1 MEDNNIEE
9 KIKNLEE
16 WNSERDRIK
25 PFLDAA
31 VDYHSKARREAYWKN
46 YEKAA
51 EFFKRAIE
59 SYKTTLQLNP
69 KYYFQDVMERV
80 DSVLGEYINNA
91 FHLKADGDKLDTEK
105 GIKEFVKFIED
116 MSAEEKKYIDP
127 YELALAYF
135 KIAEVY
141 YEKSRADI
149 YYEEN
154 NIDKAY
160 EFYNK
165 VISLQC
171 ERPFINRDAYL
182 RMGRVLFYKKRFK
195 EALID
200 FVSSLFFDR
209 GNAEA
214 VDYLD
219 RCLAELKISEHRYKF
234 LFATPNEAKKLVMEV
249 L

>member
-1 MEDNNIEE
+1 MEDNNIEG

-16 WNSERDRIK
+16 WNKERDRIK

-31 VDYHSKARREAYWKN
+31 VDYHNKARRESSWKN
-46 YEKAA
+46 YEKASD
-51 EFFKRAIE
+51 FFKRAIE
-59 SYKTTLQLNP
+59 SYKTALQLNP

-80 DSVLGEYINNA
+80 DAVLGEHINNM
-91 FHLKADGDKLDTEK
+91 FHLESDGNKLDTEK
-105 GIKEFVKFIED
+105 GIKEFVKFIEG

-135 KIAEVY
+135 RAAEAC
-141 YEKSRADI
+141 YEK
-149 YYEEN
+149 N

-160 EFYNK
+160 EFYNN
-165 VISLQC
+165 VISLRC
-171 ERPFINRDAYL
+171 DRPFINRDAYL
-182 RMGRVLFYKKRFK
+182 RMGRTLFYKKRFK

-200 FVSSLFFDR
+200 FVSSLSFDR

-214 VDYLD
+214 VDFLD

-234 LFATPNEAKKLVMEV
+234 LFATPNEAKKLIMEV